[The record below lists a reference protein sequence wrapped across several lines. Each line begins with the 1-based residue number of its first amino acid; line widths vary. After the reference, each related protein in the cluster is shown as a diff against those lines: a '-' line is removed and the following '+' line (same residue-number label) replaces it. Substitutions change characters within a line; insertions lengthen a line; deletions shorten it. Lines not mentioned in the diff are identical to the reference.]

1 MTGHATAAE
10 LRESRGRGC
19 LLGLAIGDAL
29 GAPVEFSTR
38 AQIVAQYGPAGI
50 QELAPRAGQPAG
62 VYTDDGQMSVATARG
77 VLDWQAATGWSARA
91 ASAPDL
97 DALALAVWARYVEWS
112 RSPGCPLGSPG
123 AQVMAAIKGG
133 VPLTLQHPVNAW
145 GKGCGGV
152 MRVAPLG
159 LIGLGRWAF
168 EAGARC
174 ATLTHRH
181 PTSDTAAGFLAQL
194 VDHLLAG
201 APLTDAMAR
210 ARGALVGWPGHEET
224 LDAVDAAVRLAA
236 SPADVYEAV
245 GQIGHVGTE
254 EPSEHGKGWVA
265 EETVGIALYCALRF
279 RGDYAGAVRAAVNI
293 SGDSDS
299 TGAVTGAIVGAAGGA
314 EAIPSAWR
322 EQVADSGLLRELGR
336 RLAAVAVCHL

>member
-1 MTGHATAAE
+1 VSDAA
-10 LRESRGRGC
+10 LRESRGCGC

-38 AQIVAQYGPAGI
+38 AQIVAQYGPGGI

-62 VYTDDGQMSVATARG
+62 AYTDDSQMSVATVRG
-77 VLDWQAATGWSARA
+77 MLDWLAATGWSADGGRE
-91 ASAPDL
+91 PDL

-112 RSPGCPLGSPG
+112 RSPECPQGSPG
-123 AQVMAAIKGG
+123 AQVMASIKGG
-133 VPLTLQHPVNAW
+133 VPLTLQHPVNVW

-159 LIGLGRWAF
+159 LIGLGHWTF

-194 VDHLLAG
+194 VDHLLAD
-201 APLTDAMAR
+201 APLPDAVAR
-210 ARGALVGWPGHEET
+210 AREALVDWPGHEET

-236 SPADVYEAV
+236 GPTDVYEAI
-245 GQIGHVGTE
+245 GQIGHVGVE

-265 EETVGIALYCALRF
+265 EETLGIALYCALRC
-279 RGDYAGAVRAAVNI
+279 RDDYAAAVRAAVNI

-299 TGAVTGAIVGAAGGA
+299 TGSVTGAIVGAAGGV
-314 EAIPSAWR
+314 EAIPPAWK
-322 EQVADSGLLRELGR
+322 EQVADSGLLLELGQ
-336 RLAAVAVCHL
+336 RLAAIPA

>member
-1 MTGHATAAE
+1 MSDAA
-10 LRESRGRGC
+10 LRESRGCGC

-38 AQIVAQYGPAGI
+38 AQIVAQYGPGGI

-62 VYTDDGQMSVATARG
+62 AYTDDSQMSVATVRG
-77 VLDWQAATGWSARA
+77 MLDWLAATGWSAGGGRE
-91 ASAPDL
+91 PDL

-112 RSPGCPLGSPG
+112 RSPECPQGSPG
-123 AQVMAAIKGG
+123 AQVMASIKGG
-133 VPLTLQHPVNAW
+133 VPLTLQHPVNVW

-194 VDHLLAG
+194 VDHLLAD
-201 APLTDAMAR
+201 APLPDAVAR
-210 ARGALVGWPGHEET
+210 AREALVGWPGHEET

-236 SPADVYEAV
+236 APTDVYEAI
-245 GQIGHVGTE
+245 GQIGHVGVE
-254 EPSEHGKGWVA
+254 ELSEHGKGWVA
-265 EETVGIALYCALRF
+265 EETLGIALYCALRC
-279 RGDYAGAVRAAVNI
+279 RDDYAAAVRAAVNI

-299 TGAVTGAIVGAAGGA
+299 TGSVTGAIVGAAGGV
-314 EAIPSAWR
+314 EAIPSAWK
-322 EQVADSGLLRELGR
+322 EQVADSGLLLELGR
-336 RLAAVAVCHL
+336 RLAAIPA

>member
-1 MTGHATAAE
+1 VSDAA
-10 LRESRGRGC
+10 LRESRGCGC

-38 AQIVAQYGPAGI
+38 AQIVAQYGPGGI

-62 VYTDDGQMSVATARG
+62 AYTDDSQMSVATVRG
-77 VLDWQAATGWSARA
+77 MLDWLAATGWSAGGGRE
-91 ASAPDL
+91 PDL

-112 RSPGCPLGSPG
+112 RSPECPQGSPG
-123 AQVMAAIKGG
+123 AQVMASIKGG
-133 VPLTLQHPVNAW
+133 VPLTLQHPVNVW

-194 VDHLLAG
+194 VDHLLAD
-201 APLTDAMAR
+201 APLPDAVAR
-210 ARGALVGWPGHEET
+210 AREALVGWPGHEET

-236 SPADVYEAV
+236 APTDVYEAI
-245 GQIGHVGTE
+245 GQIGHVGVE
-254 EPSEHGKGWVA
+254 ELSEHGKGWVA
-265 EETVGIALYCALRF
+265 EETLGIALYCALRC
-279 RGDYAGAVRAAVNI
+279 RDDYAAAVRAAVNI

-299 TGAVTGAIVGAAGGA
+299 TGSVTGAIVGAAGGV
-314 EAIPSAWR
+314 EAIPSAWK
-322 EQVADSGLLRELGR
+322 EQVADSGLLLELGR
-336 RLAAVAVCHL
+336 RLAAIPA

>member
-1 MTGHATAAE
+1 MSDAVQ
-10 LRESRGRGC
+10 RERRGCGC

-38 AQIVAQYGPAGI
+38 AQIVAQYGPEGI
-50 QELAPRAGQPAG
+50 RELAPRHGQPAG
-62 VYTDDGQMSVATARG
+62 TYTDDSQMSVATARG
-77 VLDWQAATGWSARA
+77 ILDWRAATGWSAGA
-91 ASAPDL
+91 ADEPDL

-112 RSPGCPLGSPG
+112 QSPECPQGSPG
-123 AQVMAAIKGG
+123 AQVLASIKGG
-133 VPLTLQHPVNAW
+133 VPLTFQHSVNVW

-159 LIGLGRWAF
+159 LVGLGPRAF

-181 PTSDTAAGFLAQL
+181 PTSDTAAGFVAQL
-194 VDHLLAG
+194 VDYLLAG
-201 APLTDAMAR
+201 ASLTDAAASAR
-210 ARGALVGWPGHEET
+210 VALANWPGHEET

-236 SPADVYEAV
+236 EPVDDYAAI
-245 GQIGHVGTE
+245 GRIGHVGVE

-265 EETVGIALYCALRF
+265 EETMGIALFCALRH
-279 RGDYAGAVRAAVNI
+279 GDDYAAAVRAAVNI

-299 TGAVTGAIVGAAGGA
+299 TGSVTGAIAGAALGL

-322 EQVADSGLLRELGR
+322 EQVADGALLTELGR
-336 RLAAVAVCHL
+336 RLAVGTGERPV

>member
-1 MTGHATAAE
+1 VTGHATDVE
-10 LRESRGRGC
+10 RRESRGCGC

-38 AQIVAQYGPAGI
+38 AQIVAQYGTGGI
-50 QELAPRAGQPAG
+50 QELAPRAGRPAG
-62 VYTDDGQMSVATARG
+62 TYTDDGQMSVATARG
-77 VLDWQAATGWSARA
+77 ILDWRVATGWSAGGGRE
-91 ASAPDL
+91 PDL

-112 RSPGCPLGSPG
+112 RSPECPQGSPG
-123 AQVMAAIKGG
+123 AQVMASIRGG
-133 VPLTLQHPVNAW
+133 VPLTLQHPVNTW

-159 LIGLGRWAF
+159 LIGLGRWSF

-194 VDHLLAG
+194 VDHLLDG
-201 APLTDAMAR
+201 APLPDAVAR
-210 ARGALVGWPGHEET
+210 SREALVGWSGHEET

-236 SPADVYEAV
+236 ASADLDVYEAI
-245 GQIGHVGTE
+245 GQIGHVGVE

-265 EETVGIALYCALRF
+265 EETLGIALYCALRY
-279 RGDYAGAVRAAVNI
+279 RDDYAAAVRAAVNI

-299 TGAVTGAIVGAAGGA
+299 TGSVTGAIVGAMGGVGV
-314 EAIPSAWR
+314 IPQAWK
-322 EQVADSGLLRELGR
+322 EQVADSGLLLELGR
-336 RLAAVAVCHL
+336 RLAAVSA